1 MNLSELREAI
11 RVKTGYPE
19 RGNAGTLRINN
30 VLNQAL
36 RKLWGEIP
44 EVLLREE
51 HRIELEPPRTF
62 TVVLDVSVSTER
74 RVLTVHSSSTPFTAA
89 EALSKVLS
97 ARCIE
102 WQFGDRW
109 YHRKITE
116 VIFSAGAHK
125 IVVDEPISTDIAS
138 SSTYMT
144 ANIYTYEYPY
154 DADLQSIKRIVKNPE
169 TNPREVPLSRFG
181 GEMASLRIGDGWQAK
196 GDILY
201 YQRGDF
207 YQLEPPHYKP
217 TSSLVTT
224 NTGSIVTKWGFD
236 SSSTEQPEYGP
247 AGTFSYKVC
256 HVWGRLPN
264 TMGEIKYGTSKVSY
278 PFYISSP
285 STASAEVSTTWN
297 GPAINVKTP
306 NVDYVYG
313 YGHDADSPAYKRCGI
328 EKWVFR
334 ARNKVEEQP
343 TKSSGSIHG
352 DDVEADGVYY
362 LWAVLDAATTEIQ
375 DNGIYDP
382 VARRYSLKD
391 FVGHNHIRFDKRP
404 TSADQILMS
413 CIRRPTTLKYDTDA
427 PRIPPECYNALVELS
442 CSYLVGDR
450 DGDIKRKSIYYEA
463 YMLELSKLKRLYTFS
478 GHERPSFGNGIKT
491 SSTVRIGDYPVTET
505 S

>member
-74 RVLTVHSSSTPFTAA
+74 RVLTVHSSSTPFTSA

-247 AGTFSYKVC
+247 AGTFSYKV
-256 HVWGRLPN
+256 
-264 TMGEIKYGTSKVSY
+264 
-278 PFYISSP
+278 
-285 STASAEVSTTWN
+285 
-297 GPAINVKTP
+297 
-306 NVDYVYG
+306 
-313 YGHDADSPAYKRCGI
+313 
-328 EKWVFR
+328 
-334 ARNKVEEQP
+334 VE
-343 TKSSGSIHG
+343 
-352 DDVEADGVYY
+352 
-362 LWAVLDAATTEIQ
+362 
-375 DNGIYDP
+375 
-382 VARRYSLKD
+382 
-391 FVGHNHIRFDKRP
+391 
-404 TSADQILMS
+404 
-413 CIRRPTTLKYDTDA
+413 
-427 PRIPPECYNALVELS
+427 
-442 CSYLVGDR
+442 
-450 DGDIKRKSIYYEA
+450 
-463 YMLELSKLKRLYTFS
+463 
-478 GHERPSFGNGIKT
+478 
-491 SSTVRIGDYPVTET
+491 
-505 S
+505 

>member
-19 RGNAGTLRINN
+19 RGTAGTLRINN

-51 HRIELEPPRTF
+51 HRVELEPPRTF
-62 TVVLDVSVSTER
+62 TVVLDVSTTQER
-74 RVLTVHSSSTPFTAA
+74 RVLNVHASLTPFTAS
-89 EALSKVLS
+89 EASSNILS
-97 ARCIE
+97 ARSIE

-116 VIFSAGAHK
+116 VIFSAGAHQV
-125 IVVDEPISTDIAS
+125 VVDEPISTDIAS

-154 DADLQSIKRIVKNPE
+154 NADLQSIKRIVKNPE

-181 GEMASLRIGDGWQAK
+181 GEMASLRIGNGWQAK
-196 GDILY
+196 GSILY

-217 TSSLVTT
+217 TASLVTQKPGGT
-224 NTGSIVTKWGFD
+224 VTDWGFN
-236 SSSTEQPEYGP
+236 SSGTEQPEYGP

-256 HVWGRLPN
+256 HVWGRLPKS
-264 TMGEIKYGTSKVSY
+264 MGEIKYGKLKVSY

-285 STASAEVSTTWN
+285 STASDQVSTTW
-297 GPAINVKTP
+297 GSSALEIKTP
-306 NVDYVYG
+306 DIDYVYG
-313 YGHDADSPAYKRCGI
+313 YSHDVDSPAYQKCGI
-328 EKWVFR
+328 EKWIFR
-334 ARNKVEEQP
+334 ARHKVEEQP
-343 TKSSGSIHG
+343 VTGGSTHG
-352 DDVEADGVYY
+352 NDVEADGVYY
-362 LWAVLDAATTEIQ
+362 LWAVTEAAVVGRT

-463 YMLELSKLKRLYTFS
+463 YTLELSKLKRLYTFS
-478 GHERPSFGNGIKT
+478 GHERPSFGNGLKT

-505 S
+505 T